1 MTRFTEHFLP
11 NGFVG
16 VIKAMGLTFIAFEGY
31 EIIAQSGEEVIDPD
45 RNIPRA
51 IIYSIIISVVIYILV
66 SVTAIGATMPPAGM
80 KVWDYLAQQKE
91 IAVVEVAQQTFPLG
105 IGAIILLISGLVST
119 MSALNAT
126 TYSSSRVSFA
136 MGRDHNLPPIFSR
149 IHSVRHTPYLAVII
163 SGGLMLAMAWSLP
176 IEDVAAA
183 ADIMFL
189 LLFLQVNV
197 AIMTLRHK
205 MPELKR
211 GFLVPFFPIVPILAI
226 IANAFLA
233 IYLFTFSPTAWF
245 TAIGW
250 LIVGSLIYLSYF
262 KAVEIKER
270 PHEILLEEVLVSRDY
285 TVLVPAATEEQA
297 HRLGRIGAM
306 LAAANNGEVLAL
318 HVVAVPPQL
327 TLGEGRYFLRE
338 GRNYLDII
346 IGEAQKHNVPVH
358 TLIRIG
364 RKVHAAI
371 RQTSDDNATDVIV
384 LGWPGYTNT
393 AGRLFGSVIDPLVDN
408 PPTDVAVVRYVRD
421 GEPRPL
427 RSVLAPVA
435 GGPNSRRAVRLAV
448 QLAQESESGPA
459 DVTLLHIV
467 PTGADEARRISAEK
481 VFDYTLEGITYPHVE
496 RQLVEGSN
504 VVEAILSQADRHD
517 LIVIG
522 ATEEPLFRN
531 LLVGNVTEEVAKRSP
546 VTTIMVKRRSSRLH
560 SIVRQTVLM
569 PVMDHEPLTVEDQ
582 EA

>member
-1 MTRFTEHFLP
+1 M
-11 NGFVG
+11 
-16 VIKAMGLTFIAFEGY
+16 
-31 EIIAQSGEEVIDPD
+31 
-45 RNIPRA
+45 
-51 IIYSIIISVVIYILV
+51 
-66 SVTAIGATMPPAGM
+66 
-80 KVWDYLAQQKE
+80 
-91 IAVVEVAQQTFPLG
+91 
-105 IGAIILLISGLVST
+105 
-119 MSALNAT
+119 
-126 TYSSSRVSFA
+126 
-136 MGRDHNLPPIFSR
+136 
-149 IHSVRHTPYLAVII
+149 
-163 SGGLMLAMAWSLP
+163 
-176 IEDVAAA
+176 
-183 ADIMFL
+183 IMFL

-211 GFLVPFFPIVPILAI
+211 GFLVPFFPVVPILAI

-306 LAAANNGEVLAL
+306 PAAANNGEVLAL
-318 HVVAVPPQL
+318 HAVAVPPQL

-393 AGRLFGSVIDPLVDN
+393 AGRLFGSVIDPLV
-408 PPTDVAVVRYVRD
+408 
-421 GEPRPL
+421 G
-427 RSVLAPVA
+427 
-435 GGPNSRRAVRLAV
+435 
-448 QLAQESESGPA
+448 
-459 DVTLLHIV
+459 
-467 PTGADEARRISAEK
+467 
-481 VFDYTLEGITYPHVE
+481 
-496 RQLVEGSN
+496 
-504 VVEAILSQADRHD
+504 
-517 LIVIG
+517 
-522 ATEEPLFRN
+522 
-531 LLVGNVTEEVAKRSP
+531 
-546 VTTIMVKRRSSRLH
+546 
-560 SIVRQTVLM
+560 
-569 PVMDHEPLTVEDQ
+569 
-582 EA
+582 